1 MGNLAPLTR
10 RVHRAKTAG
19 YWVMHQPEP
28 GRIEWRSP
36 LGYRYDVTP
45 FGTER
50 CQPIHY
56 NPDHGIDA
64 NADLSGAG
72 MSSVVA

>member
-1 MGNLAPLTR
+1 
-10 RVHRAKTAG
+10 
-19 YWVMHQPEP
+19 MHQPTP

-50 CQPIHY
+50 CQPIW
-56 NPDHGIDA
+56 IDL
-64 NADLSGAG
+64 DDEG
-72 MSSVVA
+72 SVA